1 MLKGFLKSASTVV
14 LLVAATAALAGSPW
28 SLADNVRYLS
38 MGDSFAAG
46 KGAFPVTQ
54 GYAYLL
60 YQGSVFAPITNTTFA
75 NSAVGGTDSFDVLNY
90 QLPQVAKFKPQV
102 VTMSVGGNDLQRIF
116 AQPPTP
122 PTQVVTDFL
131 NNMGQILC
139 GLRATMLSQGVAN
152 PLIIVGNQ
160 PDYPWLTAQNPQVR
174 QLIILLNQ
182 GLGQVA
188 QACGARVADVFTA
201 FDGREE
207 LYLYYRP
214 GASPN
219 EPHPTNAGH
228 RVLAKVYEDAANQ

>member
-1 MLKGFLKSASTVV
+1 MLKGFLKRASTVV
-14 LLVAATAALAGSPW
+14 LLVAASAAFAGSPW
-28 SLADNVRYLS
+28 SLRDNVTYLS

-102 VTMSVGGNDLQRIF
+102 VTMSVGGNDLQRVF
-116 AQPPTP
+116 GGTPVPT
-122 PTQVVTDFL
+122 VIKEYL
-131 NNMGQILC
+131 NNMSQILC
-139 GLRATMLSQGVAN
+139 GMRATMLSQGVAE

-160 PDYPWLTAQNPQVR
+160 PDYPWLSAANPQVR
-174 QLIILLNQ
+174 VAIMTLNQ
-182 GLGQVA
+182 GLAAVA
-188 QACGARVADVFTA
+188 QSCGARVADVFTA

>member
-1 MLKGFLKSASTVV
+1 MLKDFLRRASMVILLAAAST
-14 LLVAATAALAGSPW
+14 ALAGSPW

-75 NSAVGGTDSFDVLNY
+75 NSAVGGTDSSDVLLY
-90 QLPQVAKFKPQV
+90 QLPQVKKFKPQI
-102 VTMSVGGNDLQRIF
+102 VTMSVGGNDLQKILMG
-116 AQPPTP
+116 ADPT
-122 PTQVVTDFL
+122 TVIGQYL
-131 NNMGQILC
+131 ANMGQILC
-139 GLRATMLSQGVAN
+139 GLRTTMLSQGVAD

-174 QLIILLNQ
+174 VLIVTLNQ
-182 GLGQVA
+182 GLAGVA
-188 QACGARVADVFTA
+188 QSCGARVADVFAA

-207 LYLYYRP
+207 LYLFYRP

>member
-1 MLKGFLKSASTVV
+1 MLKDLLRRASMVILLAAAST
-14 LLVAATAALAGSPW
+14 ALAGSPW

-75 NSAVGGTDSFDVLNY
+75 NSAVGGTDSSDVLLY
-90 QLPQVAKFKPQV
+90 QLPQVKKFKPQI
-102 VTMSVGGNDLQRIF
+102 VTMSVGGNDLQKILMG
-116 AQPPTP
+116 ADPTAVIG
-122 PTQVVTDFL
+122 QYL
-131 NNMGQILC
+131 ANMGQILC
-139 GLRATMLSQGVAN
+139 GLRTTMLSQGVAD

-174 QLIILLNQ
+174 ALIVTLNQ
-182 GLGQVA
+182 GLAGVA
-188 QACGARVADVFTA
+188 QSCGARVADVFAA